1 MYGDHLSNE
10 IDEFLFYYK
19 ARDGTTWRSQAM
31 AFGQALLDAGYLED
45 LTSTNQMGLSDT
57 GAGLL
62 FDEKIPYR

>member
-1 MYGDHLSNE
+1 LSLV
-10 IDEFLFYYK
+10 FHFQ

-45 LTSTNQMGLSDT
+45 LTLTTQFGSTENT
-57 GAGLL
+57 AGIL